1 MIVGVEMDREVAET
15 VNRCIDA
22 GVLIGSAGTHVLR
35 FLPPLI
41 VEEHHVDRLI
51 TTLDKVLEAV

>member
-1 MIVGVEMDREVAET
+1 MDREIAET